1 LPSPDESGIDYIVI
15 VTMENRS
22 FDHFLGWLPDTNG
35 IPSGLSYPDA
45 GGTMHPVYSLSP
57 DYTGCGHPDPDHSYG
72 GGRICYAN
80 GAMNGFLLDSS
91 NDTYCIGYYNP
102 NDIPFYA
109 ALAQTYTTCDNWHAA
124 ILGPTF
130 PNRMFIWSAQTDRLG
145 DTVDFSTLPTI
156 FDVLDSANVSH
167 RYYFNNVPYLALWG
181 FKYISQSAFYW
192 NFLSDAATG
201 NLPAVSFLDPNYTVL
216 DDGTGN
222 DDHPHADI
230 RNGDAFLSQ
239 VYQALTTGPSW
250 ANTVLIVIFDEWGGF
265 FEHVAPPRVVAPA
278 NSPDQ
283 DLQNGAALLG
293 FRVPT
298 VIASPFTKGAGQVNL
313 VDHNLYDHTAALKL
327 IEWRWALPPLTAR
340 DASPDIHNPAVS
352 FNFNSPDPTLPSL
365 PAPGSVSAWPC
376 FFNFFGLFGEEKALN
391 AVNPMRTRPAS
402 RLAKRNGGVRQIR
415 ARARVL
421 ESSADSRASA
431 EVTANCVKQI
441 KRR

>member
-1 LPSPDESGIDYIVI
+1 
-15 VTMENRS
+15 
-22 FDHFLGWLPDTNG
+22 
-35 IPSGLSYPDA
+35 
-45 GGTMHPVYSLSP
+45 
-57 DYTGCGHPDPDHSYG
+57 
-72 GGRICYAN
+72 
-80 GAMNGFLLDSS
+80 
-91 NDTYCIGYYNP
+91 
-102 NDIPFYA
+102 
-109 ALAQTYTTCDNWHAA
+109 
-124 ILGPTF
+124 
-130 PNRMFIWSAQTDRLG
+130 MFIWSAQTDRLG
-145 DTVDFSTLPTI
+145 DTFNVSTLPTI
-156 FDVLDSANVSH
+156 FDALDNANISH

-181 FKYISQSAFYW
+181 SKYIFQSAFYS

-239 VYQALTTGPSW
+239 VYQALATGPNW

-298 VIASPFTKGAGQVNL
+298 VIASPFTKGVAGQPNL

-340 DASPDIHNPAVS
+340 DASPDILNPACS
-352 FNFNSPDPTLPSL
+352 FNFNSPDATLPSL
-365 PAPGSVSAWPC
+365 PVPGNVFAWPC
-376 FFNFFGLFGEEKALN
+376 FFNFFGLFGEEKDLN
-391 AVNPMRTRPAS
+391 AVNSNARKTRLPPRQNAMMEF
-402 RLAKRNGGVRQIR
+402 AKSAHVREFLNHPHIR
-415 ARARVL
+415 ALAPR
-421 ESSADSRASA
+421 
-431 EVTANCVKQI
+431 
-441 KRR
+441 